1 MTIHRTFFGK
11 AALAAAGAGLCVFA
25 ALAPAQA
32 GDAKQGAEQLAENT
46 KVSIRFSWK
55 LKGEYAPFYVA
66 LDKGYFSAEGLDVTL
81 GPGAGAQGALAAV
94 EQGQETATY
103 SPAIFGLQAISKGL
117 DVKVIALYHPG
128 TPMAFISHPENPV
141 RAPKDLEGKTLA
153 HSVGDTASDFLPV
166 FCKANG
172 IDCGKIK
179 MVQLNYKAVMAQ
191 FLANKVDVTAAYLT
205 NDIPA
210 LKSKGV
216 KLVVLD
222 LTKHGLNVPGGSL
235 IVGNK
240 TIASDPKALRG
251 LLKAMDL
258 GFRDAKK
265 DTLGAARIMKKY
277 WDTTLADEVVAEQI
291 KETVDAVP
299 EYSGKPMGWI
309 DSKIFSTS
317 LKQIKDAGKIDS
329 ILSLDKYYTNDL
341 NGG

>member
-1 MTIHRTFFGK
+1 MTVHRTFFGK
-11 AALAAAGAGLCVFA
+11 AVLAVAGAGLCAFA
-25 ALAPAQA
+25 ALAPVQA
-32 GDAKQGAEQLAENT
+32 GEAKQGAEQLAENT

-66 LDKGYFSAEGLDVTL
+66 LDKGYFSAEGLDVKL

-94 EQGQETATY
+94 ENGQETATY
-103 SPAIFGLQAISKGL
+103 APAIFGLQAISKGL
-117 DVKVIALYHPG
+117 DVKVISLYHPG

-153 HSVGDTASDFLPV
+153 HSVGDTASSFLPV
-166 FCKANG
+166 FCAANH
-172 IDCGKIK
+172 IDCAKIK
-179 MVQLNYKAVMAQ
+179 LVQLNYKAVMAQ

-251 LLKAMDL
+251 LLKAW
-258 GFRDAKK
+258 
-265 DTLGAARIMKKY
+265 TAATGTPGRTR
-277 WDTTLADEVVAEQI
+277 WARRA
-291 KETVDAVP
+291 
-299 EYSGKPMGWI
+299 S
-309 DSKIFSTS
+309 
-317 LKQIKDAGKIDS
+317 
-329 ILSLDKYYTNDL
+329 
-341 NGG
+341 